1 MAEAFWLGLFGS
13 LIGGVFG
20 VLLSGVA
27 NSYGATFI
35 QQPLRWRFYPEAVL
49 FGLVLG
55 LIVSIIFGVLPVIT
69 AARIRPAI
77 ILRPNQTH
85 IPAAGI
91 LQSIFA
97 LMFVVISLGV
107 IAGQIIGNTLYG
119 VIGVAA
125 TLAFLGIL
133 VLILWVVVWLVGKI
147 PAFGWV
153 DFKLALRNL
162 STRRFRTATT
172 LLALSAGMFALSS
185 IAFFGA
191 GTRDILNFTLTRTL
205 GGNVLVFP
213 VLPSAIANPLIDGQL
228 ERAEGVE
235 YTTRISNYSGTVYS
249 VDDQIVYMPLSREEE
264 NQLWREIR
272 EAQDTGD
279 WQRANE
285 LFEQLPQPHTL
296 AITIRDTDNANPSEE
311 GLIAG
316 RVLTPEDRGKA
327 VAVVRMDDRFAALN
341 LQVGSSV
348 TIEVSSTFSR
358 RSSGGNQQTFEVVG
372 IVAAL
377 NTNNLTAQGF
387 NGGNFQIP
395 PDIIE
400 GGSGGLQITLVQVQ
414 PEHLNNVLL
423 SLTAIPLVYALD
435 ISFFDT
441 ILSRLI
447 EQFSAL
453 PILVG
458 LLSLG
463 AAAVIM
469 ANTVALATLER
480 RRQIGILKAIG
491 LKGNRVLG
499 VMLLENILV
508 SLLGGV
514 LGIGLS
520 ALGVYIMTTFGLQD
534 ALLIPRDA
542 LPVAVI
548 LVVAAVAIGT
558 IATLLSAS
566 VAVRERVLNVL
577 RYE

>member
-1 MAEAFWLGLFGS
+1 M
-13 LIGGVFG
+13 
-20 VLLSGVA
+20 
-27 NSYGATFI
+27 
-35 QQPLRWRFYPEAVL
+35 
-49 FGLVLG
+49 
-55 LIVSIIFGVLPVIT
+55 
-69 AARIRPAI
+69 
-77 ILRPNQTH
+77 
-85 IPAAGI
+85 
-91 LQSIFA
+91 
-97 LMFVVISLGV
+97 
-107 IAGQIIGNTLYG
+107 
-119 VIGVAA
+119 
-125 TLAFLGIL
+125 
-133 VLILWVVVWLVGKI
+133 
-147 PAFGWV
+147 
-153 DFKLALRNL
+153 
-162 STRRFRTATT
+162 
-172 LLALSAGMFALSS
+172 
-185 IAFFGA
+185 
-191 GTRDILNFTLTRTL
+191 
-205 GGNVLVFP
+205 
-213 VLPSAIANPLIDGQL
+213 
-228 ERAEGVE
+228 E